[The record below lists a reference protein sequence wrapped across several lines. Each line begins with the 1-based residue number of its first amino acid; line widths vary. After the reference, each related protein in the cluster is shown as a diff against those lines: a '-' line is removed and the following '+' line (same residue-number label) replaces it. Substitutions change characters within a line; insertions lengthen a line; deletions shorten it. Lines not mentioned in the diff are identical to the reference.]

1 MEDNNTDLEL
11 TQEQILKSVSA
22 AYDSVAIINEL
33 KPKSEKT
40 DEEKDMLA
48 RNEGHIRIMMSKDW
62 FVNALTEEQIAELK
76 SI

>member
-1 MEDNNTDLEL
+1 MEDNNFDLEL
-11 TQEQILKSVSA
+11 TNEQILKSVSA

>member
-1 MEDNNTDLEL
+1 M
-11 TQEQILKSVSA
+11 SA

>member
-1 MEDNNTDLEL
+1 MEDNNFDLEL
-11 TQEQILKSVSA
+11 TQEQILKAVSA